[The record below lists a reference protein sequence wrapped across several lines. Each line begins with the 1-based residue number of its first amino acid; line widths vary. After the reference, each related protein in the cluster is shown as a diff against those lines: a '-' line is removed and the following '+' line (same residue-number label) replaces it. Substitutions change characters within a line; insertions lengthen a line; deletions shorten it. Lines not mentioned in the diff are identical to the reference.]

1 MALSLSSSLNGFDDN
16 RDAFGAVGNYSEL
29 PPSGTAAAAL
39 ELPIRN
45 RAARA
50 RNKQAHL
57 KATRLLLQYEDQI
70 FEVRRDVD
78 TAIRQ
83 LNSLG
88 PKISNQYES
97 LHSRENE
104 IDALVSRIWINP
116 QEGASVVL
124 QLEQLFQA
132 VNRLVRTQEEIVRSK
147 ILYERNW
154 IELEKA
160 KGTLVRIAGS

>member
-1 MALSLSSSLNGFDDN
+1 MPSKQFLVYDPTTERSIAFQSRPEIQERLADIKENAIVLRVSENQLLPRLALSLSSSLNGFDDN

-70 FEVRRDVD
+70 LRYV
-78 TAIRQ
+78 
-83 LNSLG
+83 
-88 PKISNQYES
+88 
-97 LHSRENE
+97 
-104 IDALVSRIWINP
+104 
-116 QEGASVVL
+116 
-124 QLEQLFQA
+124 
-132 VNRLVRTQEEIVRSK
+132 
-147 ILYERNW
+147 
-154 IELEKA
+154 
-160 KGTLVRIAGS
+160 GT